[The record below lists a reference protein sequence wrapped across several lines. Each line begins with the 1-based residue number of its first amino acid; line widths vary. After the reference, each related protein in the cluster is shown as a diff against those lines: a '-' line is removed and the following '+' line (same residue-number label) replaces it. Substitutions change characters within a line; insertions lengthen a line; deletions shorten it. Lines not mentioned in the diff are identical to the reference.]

1 MRAPGL
7 VDTIQ
12 LAISLV
18 FAGPLGIFG
27 LNMALDGRPVGWGLV
42 VVAVLMVVLPYYLW
56 SPPGLGDLASAAA
69 GRITGGKE
77 R

>member
-12 LAISLV
+12 IAVSLV
-18 FAGPLGIFG
+18 FAGPLALFG
-27 LNMALDGRPVGWGLV
+27 LNLASDGRPVGWGLV

-56 SPPGLGDLASAAA
+56 SPPGLGDVAKGAA
-69 GRITGGKE
+69 GWVTGDRKD
-77 R
+77 